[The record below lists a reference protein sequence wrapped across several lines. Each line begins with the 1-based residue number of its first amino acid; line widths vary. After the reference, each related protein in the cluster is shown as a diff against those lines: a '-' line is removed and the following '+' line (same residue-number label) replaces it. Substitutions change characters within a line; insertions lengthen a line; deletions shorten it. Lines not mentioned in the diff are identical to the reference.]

1 MTRQSGWPVPVPS
14 FRTVGFRTTTVICSD
29 RPYHGKNI
37 HIINVGI
44 VLFRRARI
52 KIRAVACRVESEGME
67 FFMCFPFPCFEL
79 LVFEMLDMVDIHVG
93 NVYNFRNLNKQTR
106 RPSEDM
112 QGCHVPIFMLVDI
125 NVMN

>member
-1 MTRQSGWPVPVPS
+1 
-14 FRTVGFRTTTVICSD
+14 
-29 RPYHGKNI
+29 
-37 HIINVGI
+37 
-44 VLFRRARI
+44 
-52 KIRAVACRVESEGME
+52 
-67 FFMCFPFPCFEL
+67 MCFPFPCFEL